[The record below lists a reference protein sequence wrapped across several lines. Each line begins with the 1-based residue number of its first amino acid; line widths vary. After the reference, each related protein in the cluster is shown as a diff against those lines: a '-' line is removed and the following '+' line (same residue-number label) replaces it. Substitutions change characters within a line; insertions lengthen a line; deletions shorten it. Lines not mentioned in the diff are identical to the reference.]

1 MIDLSQVVWR
11 KSSRSPTSNADCVEV
26 AADPGG
32 GGAVLVRDSK
42 RPAGGMLAFPADQWR
57 AFTSTLR
64 TGTLDR

>member
-1 MIDLSQVVWR
+1 MIGLSQVVWSR
-11 KSSRSPTSNADCVEV
+11 SSRSASNNNCVEV
-26 AADPGG
+26 AADPS

-42 RPAGGMLAFPADQWR
+42 RPNSGMLAFPSDQWR